1 MVRLQMDSDE
11 QNSVF
16 ENLEMA
22 RDRGEY
28 AKVFDSRDGAFELAM
43 DMMKIATAEIT
54 SSKLIEKQW
63 TDDTNG

>member
-1 MVRLQMDSDE
+1 M
-11 QNSVF
+11 F